1 MIDPAALKIAN
12 EGYAQFREKQKRYI
26 HSEANRDILIKFL
39 KEKQLA
45 LSDWNINAWM
55 LAFGMSEDQLMMEL
69 PQPEKPEPN
78 REWININ
85 GRYVRNH
92 AYQPERDPHEKS
104 GAQIL
109 AETIQK
115 AAENINKL
123 AEVKVSDLDGD
134 SPFRESEKVRAKGIP
149 DAALPD
155 NDPKVRDFLRKMKTD
170 TSPEASG
177 ALKRYLQLRSTYKQT
192 HQELSND

>member
-12 EGYAQFREKQKRYI
+12 EGYTQFREKQKRYI
-26 HSEANRDILIKFL
+26 HTEANRDTLIKFL
-39 KEKQLA
+39 KEKQLS

-55 LAFGMSEDQLMMEL
+55 LAFGMCEDQLMMEL

-78 REWININ
+78 REWIDIG
-85 GRYVRNH
+85 GRQVRNH
-92 AYQPERDPHEKS
+92 AYEPDHVDPNEKS

-109 AETIQK
+109 AETLD
-115 AAENINKL
+115 AAFKNINKL
-123 AEVKVSDLDGD
+123 AEVKISNTYD
-134 SPFRESEKVRAKGIP
+134 SPFKGSEKVRAKGIP

-155 NDPKVRDFLRKMKTD
+155 NDPKVQDFLRKMKAD

-177 ALKRYLQLRSTYKQT
+177 ALKRYLQQRSTYKQT
-192 HQELSND
+192 HQEFSQ